1 MTKGV
6 AVAELKASLSKYLA
20 QVKGG
25 NEILITERGKAVA
38 KLVPL
43 NRNASLFP
51 PHLLELERAG
61 IVRLGTGR
69 LPDDFWKLPRP
80 RDPKGRV
87 LKALLAEREEG
98 R

>member
-1 MTKGV
+1 MKIA
-6 AVAELKASLSKYLA
+6 AVAQLKASLSKYLA
-20 QVKGG
+20 EAKNGREV
-25 NEILITERGKAVA
+25 LVTERGKPIA

-43 NRNASLFP
+43 NRDPTAFP

-61 IVRLGTGR
+61 AVRLGTGR
-69 LPDDFWKLPRP
+69 LPADFWKFPRP
-80 RDPKGRV
+80 RDAKACA

>member
-1 MTKGV
+1 MKTA
-6 AVAELKASLSKYLA
+6 AVAKLKASLSKYLA

-25 NEILITERGKAVA
+25 EEILITERGKPVA
-38 KLVPL
+38 KIVPL
-43 NRNASLFP
+43 ARDASAFP
-51 PHLLELERAG
+51 AHLLDLERAG
-61 IVRLGTGR
+61 VVRLGKGR

-80 RDPKGRV
+80 RDPKGRA

>member
-1 MTKGV
+1 MARGV
-6 AVAELKASLSKYLA
+6 AVAELKAALSRYLA

-25 NEILITERGKAVA
+25 GEVLITERGKPVA

-43 NRNASLFP
+43 TRDASDLP
-51 PHLLELERAG
+51 PHLLDLERAG

-69 LPDDFWKLPRP
+69 LPDGFWKLPRP
-80 RDPKGRV
+80 RDPKGRL